1 MPNSDSN
8 KNNVFQSGRAYVKY
22 SGMAIQ
28 MAVIITV
35 FAYGGKWLDAWLGF
49 APAGVVVGSL
59 SGVGISLYIF
69 IKQVFTDSI

>member
-1 MPNSDSN
+1 MSDSN
-8 KNNVFQSGRAYVKY
+8 KNNLSQSGRAYVKY

-35 FAYGGKWLDAWLGF
+35 FAYGGKWLDSWLGC

-59 SGVGISLYIF
+59 AGVGISLYIF